1 MTTINL
7 SDIASL
13 AITIDPI
20 SLIEPPEKTT
30 SQFFNGLIEIP
41 EDLEDGLFDPDQI
54 EQLTITCP
62 ITGRSGNIVYFEED
76 DGICEGI
83 LNEYLG
89 IKINAFA
96 VEVFAFN
103 YLYVKCVCHQDKCE
117 YFLSDI
123 IHYSNNKIY
132 ASKRFKFRSLLP
144 HKLKTMNDFKSVV
157 IHALADMYERFKSV
171 CIDLHPKPWLSS
183 KNIDLP
189 ELPERTDG
197 LPF

>member
-1 MTTINL
+1 MN
-7 SDIASL
+7 SYNIASL

-30 SQFFNGLIEIP
+30 AEYYNSLIEIP
-41 EDLEDGLFDPDQI
+41 DDLKDGLFDPDQI

-76 DGICEGI
+76 EGICEGI

-96 VEVFAFN
+96 VEVFALN
-103 YLYVKCVCHQDKCE
+103 DLCVNCICHKDKFE
-117 YFLSDI
+117 YFLSEMI
-123 IHYSNNKIY
+123 YYSSDKVY
-132 ASKRFKFRSLLP
+132 ASKPFKFRSRLP
-144 HKLKTMNDFKSVV
+144 HKIETMMDFKSVV
-157 IHALADMYERFKSV
+157 IHALAHMYERFKSISV
-171 CIDLHPKPWLSS
+171 DLHPKPWLSAA
-183 KNIDLP
+183 NIDLP

>member
-1 MTTINL
+1 MNSSSTTN
-7 SDIASL
+7 L
-13 AITIDPI
+13 AITIDPL
-20 SLIEPPEKTT
+20 SLIEPSEKTT
-30 SQFFNGLIEIP
+30 SQFFNCLIEIP
-41 EDLEDGLFDPDQI
+41 EDLEDGFFDPDQI
-54 EQLTITCP
+54 EQLIITCP
-62 ITGRSGNIVYFEED
+62 VTGRSGNIVYFEENE
-76 DGICEGI
+76 GICEGI

-96 VEVFAFN
+96 VEVFALN
-103 YLYVKCVCHQDKCE
+103 DLCVNCICHEDKCE
-117 YFLSDI
+117 YFLSEMMY
-123 IHYSNNKIY
+123 YSSDKVY
-132 ASKRFKFRSLLP
+132 ASKPFKFRSRLP

-157 IHALADMYERFKSV
+157 IHALADMYERFKSI

>member
-1 MTTINL
+1 MNSCSTT
-7 SDIASL
+7 SL

-41 EDLEDGLFDPDQI
+41 EDLEDGLFNPDQI

-62 ITGRSGNIVYFEED
+62 ITGRSGNIVYFEENE
-76 DGICEGI
+76 GICEGI

-96 VEVFAFN
+96 VEVFALN
-103 YLYVKCVCHQDKCE
+103 DLCINCVYHNDKCE

-123 IHYSNNKIY
+123 THYSNDKIY
-132 ASKRFKFRSLLP
+132 ASKMFKFRSLLP

-157 IHALADMYERFKSV
+157 IHALADMYERFKSI
-171 CIDLHPKPWLSS
+171 CIDMHPKPWLSS

-189 ELPERTDG
+189 ELPDRTDG